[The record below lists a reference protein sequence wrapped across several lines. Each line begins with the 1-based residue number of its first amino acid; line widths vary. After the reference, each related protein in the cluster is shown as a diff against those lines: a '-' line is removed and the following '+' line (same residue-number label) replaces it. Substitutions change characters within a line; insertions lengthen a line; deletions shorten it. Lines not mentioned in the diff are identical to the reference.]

1 MKEKK
6 PFKVGATYKLKE
18 RYVSDFYWSAG
29 LRAKFD
35 SKPFQFKVTKVTS
48 GGHAMCEP
56 QFNWSVANQNER
68 HMFKR
73 VDNK

>member
-18 RYVSDFYWSAG
+18 RYVSDFYWSAE
-29 LRAKFD
+29 LREEFENK
-35 SKPFQFKVTKVTS
+35 SFQFTVTKVTVS
-48 GGHAMCEP
+48 GHAMCEP
-56 QFNWSVANQNER
+56 QFNWSVANASER
-68 HMFKR
+68 HMFTR